1 MWSDNETIR
10 DLVNFS
16 HVADIAAERIVGA
29 MGEPLSVGISGDW
42 GVGKSSMMKLL
53 RTSLGKHTDVE
64 FRFVE
69 FNAWLY
75 QNYDDARAALME
87 AIAAAVVEQAVAKKD
102 SLSETA
108 LKHARSLFGRVKK
121 LRLLGLIGSTAI
133 DIYSGGHLT
142 PFLAAGMG
150 TVTGLLDGEVTGE
163 DLKKAEKLATDT
175 YEGGKKLV
183 GDKKPDAAPEPEE
196 ADSPRKAIQAFRD
209 DLEATL
215 TELGVTLVVLID
227 DLDRCLPKTAIA
239 TLESMRL
246 FLFLK
251 HTAFVIAADEGM
263 IRQAVRSHFENAT
276 LDDDLVTNYFD
287 KLIQLPIRVPA
298 LGTQEVRA
306 YLMMLFVDAEPDLDG
321 TVKDSVREAVCKRLA
336 QSWTGARVDKAFV
349 SDAIKNCPP
358 NAECPSGLLNRLAL
372 AERIAPILTTSPK
385 IRGNPRLI
393 KRFLNT
399 LSMRTSMAR
408 IQSVTVDEEVL
419 VKLLLFERCGD
430 KDAYAELLRAVNE
443 SEDGYAA
450 FLGDMERRARG
461 DDTAPDLEKPW
472 NEAFH
477 MNWLTL
483 DPPLADKDLRGALY
497 VGRESHPIISRA
509 DELSSEAM
517 EVLDMLL
524 KLNSASPIVSDEI
537 AKLSNPEIGRITDK
551 IIVRARN
558 EVSWGTPPILN
569 ALQAL
574 AAASTTSARAVVAFF
589 SEVPSSQIKAS
600 IVPRLAALVWGQEV
614 LTAFHKRGDLAVPAK
629 NAVTKSMKGEK

>member
-29 MGEPLSVGISGDW
+29 KGEPLSVGISGDW

-102 SLSETA
+102 TLSETA
-108 LKHARSLFGRVKK
+108 WKHARSLFGRVKK
-121 LRLLGLIGSTAI
+121 LRVLGLIGSTAI

-150 TVTGLLDGEVTGE
+150 TVTGLLDGEVSGA
-163 DLKKAEKLATDT
+163 DIKSAQKLATDT
-175 YEGGKKLV
+175 YEGGKKLI
-183 GDKKPDAAPEPEE
+183 GDKKPEE
-196 ADSPRKAIQAFRD
+196 AEPDEVDSPRKAIQAFRD

-215 TELGVTLVVLID
+215 TELGITLVVLID

-251 HTAFVIAADEGM
+251 QTAFVIAADEGM
-263 IRQAVRSHFENAT
+263 IRQAVRSHFDNAT

-306 YLMMLFVDAEPDLDG
+306 YLMMLFVDADTDLD
-321 TVKDSVREAVCKRLA
+321 TSVKDVIREAVCKRLA
-336 QSWTGARVDKAFV
+336 QSWTGVRVDKAFV
-349 SDAIKNCPP
+349 CDTIKDNPP
-358 NAECPSGLLNRLAL
+358 NKECPSGLLNRLAL

-399 LSMRTSMAR
+399 LSMRSSMAR
-408 IQSVTVDEEVL
+408 IQSVTVDDEVL

-430 KDAYAELLRAVNE
+430 KDAYADLLRAVNE

-450 FLGDMERRARG
+450 FLGGMERRARG
-461 DDTAPDLEKPW
+461 DETAPELEKPW
-472 NEAFH
+472 NETFH
-477 MNWLTL
+477 MNWLAM

-524 KLNSASPIVSDEI
+524 KLNSASPIVGAEI

-551 IIVRARN
+551 IIVKAKN
-558 EVSWGTPPILN
+558 EATWGTPPILN

-574 AAASTTSARAVVAFF
+574 AAASPNSARAVVAFF
-589 SEVPSSQIKAS
+589 SEVPSSQIKPA
-600 IVPRLAALVWGQEV
+600 IVPRLRTLPWGQEV
-614 LTAFHKRGDLAVPAK
+614 LIAFQKRGDLAKPAQ
-629 NAVTKSMKGEK
+629 NAVTGALKGEN

>member
-29 MGEPLSVGISGDW
+29 KGEPLSVGISGDW

-102 SLSETA
+102 TLSETA
-108 LKHARSLFGRVKK
+108 WKHARSLFGRVKK
-121 LRLLGLIGSTAI
+121 LRVLGLIGSTAI

-150 TVTGLLDGEVTGE
+150 TVTGLLDGEVSGA
-163 DLKKAEKLATDT
+163 DIKGAQKLATDT
-175 YEGGKKLV
+175 YEGGKKLI
-183 GDKKPDAAPEPEE
+183 GDKKPEE
-196 ADSPRKAIQAFRD
+196 AEPDEVDSPRKAIQAFRD

-215 TELGVTLVVLID
+215 TELGITLVVLID

-251 HTAFVIAADEGM
+251 QTAFVIAADEGM
-263 IRQAVRSHFENAT
+263 IRQAVRSHFDNTT

-306 YLMMLFVDAEPDLDG
+306 YLMMLFVDADTDLD
-321 TVKDSVREAVCKRLA
+321 TLVKEVVREAVCKRLA
-336 QSWTGARVDKAFV
+336 QSWTGVRVDKAFV
-349 SDAIKNCPP
+349 CDTIKDSPP
-358 NAECPSGLLNRLAL
+358 NKECPSGLLNRLAL

-399 LSMRTSMAR
+399 LSMRSSMAR
-408 IQSVTVDEEVL
+408 IQSVTVDDEVL

-430 KDAYAELLRAVNE
+430 KDAYADLLRAVNE
-443 SEDGYAA
+443 SEDGYATL
-450 FLGDMERRARG
+450 LGDMERRARG
-461 DDTAPDLEKPW
+461 DETAPELEKPW
-472 NEAFH
+472 NETFH
-477 MNWLTL
+477 MNWLAM

-524 KLNSASPIVSDEI
+524 KLNSASPTVSAEI

-551 IIVRARN
+551 LIVRAKN
-558 EVSWGTPPILN
+558 ETAWGTPPILN

-574 AAASTTSARAVVAFF
+574 AAASPNSARAVVAFF
-589 SEVPSSQIKAS
+589 SEVPSSQIKPA
-600 IVPRLAALVWGQEV
+600 IVPRLRTLPWGQEV
-614 LTAFHKRGDLAVPAK
+614 LIAFQKRGDLAKPAQ
-629 NAVTKSMKGEK
+629 NAVTGALKGEN

>member
-29 MGEPLSVGISGDW
+29 KGEPLSVGISGDW

-53 RTSLGKHTDVE
+53 CTSLGKHTDVD

-102 SLSETA
+102 TLSETA
-108 LKHARSLFGRVKK
+108 WKHARSLFGRVKK
-121 LRLLGLIGSTAI
+121 LRVLGLIGSTAI

-142 PFLAAGMG
+142 PFLAAGMSAAS
-150 TVTGLLDGEVTGE
+150 GLMDGEVSGA
-163 DLKKAEKLATDT
+163 DVKSVQKVATDA
-175 YEGGKKLV
+175 YEGGKKLIS
-183 GDKKPDAAPEPEE
+183 DKKPEEAEPEE
-196 ADSPRKAIQAFRD
+196 VDSPRKAIQAFRD

-215 TELGVTLVVLID
+215 TELGITLVVLID

-251 HTAFVIAADEGM
+251 QTAFVIAADEGM
-263 IRQAVRSHFENAT
+263 IRQAVRSHFDNTA

-306 YLMMLFVDAEPDLDG
+306 YLMMLFVDADTDLD
-321 TVKDSVREAVCKRLA
+321 TSVKDVVREAVCKRLA
-336 QSWTGARVDKAFV
+336 QSWTGVRVDKAFV
-349 SDAIKNCPP
+349 CDTIKDSPP
-358 NAECPSGLLNRLAL
+358 NKECPSGLLNRLAL

-399 LSMRTSMAR
+399 LSMRSSMAR
-408 IQSVTVDEEVL
+408 IQSVTVDDEVL

-430 KDAYAELLRAVNE
+430 KDAYADLLRAVNE
-443 SEDGYAA
+443 SEDGYATL
-450 FLGDMERRARG
+450 LGDMERRARG
-461 DDTAPDLEKPW
+461 DETAPELEKPW
-472 NEAFH
+472 NETFH
-477 MNWLTL
+477 MNWLAM
-483 DPPLADKDLRGALY
+483 DPPLANKDLRGALY
-497 VGRESHPIISRA
+497 VGRESHPIIFRA

-524 KLNSASPIVSDEI
+524 KLNSASPTVSAEI

-551 IIVRARN
+551 LIVRAKN
-558 EVSWGTPPILN
+558 ETAWGTPPILN

-574 AAASTTSARAVVAFF
+574 AAASPNSARAVVAFF
-589 SEVPSSQIKAS
+589 SEVPSSQIKPA
-600 IVPRLAALVWGQEV
+600 IVPRLRTLPWGQEV
-614 LTAFHKRGDLAVPAK
+614 LIAFQKRGDLAKPAQ
-629 NAVTKSMKGEK
+629 NAVTSALKGEN

>member
-1 MWSDNETIR
+1 MWSDNETVR

-29 MGEPLSVGISGDW
+29 KGEPLSVGISGDW

-53 RTSLGKHTDVE
+53 RTSLSNHKDVE

-87 AIAAAVVEQAVAKKD
+87 AIATAVVEQAVAKKD

-108 LKHARSLFGRVKK
+108 LKHARSLLGRVKK
-121 LRLLGLIGSTAI
+121 LRLLGLVGSTAI
-133 DIYSGGHLT
+133 DIYAGGHLT

-150 TVTGLLDGEVTGE
+150 TVGGLLDGDVTSN
-163 DLKKAEKLATDT
+163 DLKKAQKLATDT
-175 YEGGKKLV
+175 YAGGKKLV
-183 GDKKPDAAPEPEE
+183 GDKTPEEAPKPDE

-209 DLEATL
+209 DLETTL
-215 TELGVTLVVLID
+215 AALGVTLVVLID

-306 YLMMLFVDAEPDLDG
+306 YLMMLFVDADPDLDG
-321 TVKDSVREAVCKRLA
+321 TVRDSVREAVCKRLA

-349 SDAIKNCPP
+349 AETIRNC
-358 NAECPSGLLNRLAL
+358 AQQTECAPSMLNRLAL

-399 LSMRTSMAR
+399 LSMRSSMAR

-419 VKLLLFERCGD
+419 VKLLLFERCGE
-430 KDAYAELLRAVNE
+430 KDAYGELLRAVNE
-443 SEDGYAA
+443 SDEGHPE
-450 FLGDMERRARG
+450 FLRDMERRARG
-461 DDTAPDLEKPW
+461 DDSAPELEKPW

-477 MNWLTL
+477 MNWLSM
-483 DPPLADKDLRGALY
+483 DPPLSDKDLRGALY

-509 DELSSEAM
+509 DELSSDAI

-524 KLNSASPIVSDEI
+524 RLNSASPIVGAEI
-537 AKLSNPEIGRITDK
+537 AKLSIPEVSRIVDK
-551 IIVRARN
+551 VLVRARN
-558 EVSWGTPPILN
+558 ETAWGTPQVLN

-574 AAASTTSARAVVAFF
+574 AAASPPSARTIVAFF
-589 SEVPSSQIKAS
+589 SDLPSSQIKAS
-600 IVPRLAALVWGQEV
+600 IVPRLATLNWGQEV
-614 LTAFHKRGDLAVPAK
+614 LTAFHKRGDMAGPTK
-629 NAVTKSMKGEK
+629 NAIAKSMKGKS

>member
-29 MGEPLSVGISGDW
+29 KGEPLSVGISGDW

-102 SLSETA
+102 TLSETA
-108 LKHARSLFGRVKK
+108 WKHARSLFGRVKK
-121 LRLLGLIGSTAI
+121 LRVLGLIGSTAI

-150 TVTGLLDGEVTGE
+150 TVTGLLDGEVSGA
-163 DLKKAEKLATDT
+163 DIKGAQKLATDT
-175 YEGGKKLV
+175 YEGGKKLI
-183 GDKKPDAAPEPEE
+183 GDKKPEE
-196 ADSPRKAIQAFRD
+196 AESDEVDSPRKAIQAFRD

-215 TELGVTLVVLID
+215 TELGITLVVLID

-251 HTAFVIAADEGM
+251 QTAFVIAADEGM
-263 IRQAVRSHFENAT
+263 IRQAVRSHFDNT
-276 LDDDLVTNYFD
+276 ILDDDLVTNYFD

-306 YLMMLFVDAEPDLDG
+306 YLMMLFVDADTDLD
-321 TVKDSVREAVCKRLA
+321 TLVKEVVREAVCKRLA
-336 QSWTGARVDKAFV
+336 QSWTGVRVDKAFV
-349 SDAIKNCPP
+349 CDTIKDSPP
-358 NAECPSGLLNRLAL
+358 NKECPSGLLNRLAL

-399 LSMRTSMAR
+399 LSMRSSMAR
-408 IQSVTVDEEVL
+408 IQSVTVDDEVL

-430 KDAYAELLRAVNE
+430 KDAYADLLRAVNE
-443 SEDGYAA
+443 SEDGYATL
-450 FLGDMERRARG
+450 LGDMERRARG
-461 DDTAPDLEKPW
+461 DETAPELEKPW
-472 NEAFH
+472 NETFH
-477 MNWLTL
+477 MNWLAM

-524 KLNSASPIVSDEI
+524 KLNSASPTVSAEI

-551 IIVRARN
+551 LIVRAKN
-558 EVSWGTPPILN
+558 ETAWGTPPILN

-574 AAASTTSARAVVAFF
+574 AAASPNSARAVVAFF
-589 SEVPSSQIKAS
+589 SEVPSSQIKPA
-600 IVPRLAALVWGQEV
+600 IVPRLRTLPWGQEV
-614 LTAFHKRGDLAVPAK
+614 LIAFQKRGDLAKPAQ
-629 NAVTKSMKGEK
+629 NAVTGALKGEN